1 MLRTNLS
8 TKPFY
13 NERGVHL
20 ALAVA
25 ALAVVALTLFNVTQI
40 VLLSSRHSQLDSR
53 ATAAENRARDLRAH
67 AVAVRQGINTKELA
81 AVAGAAREAN
91 SLIGQRLFSWTELLN
106 RLETTLPDDVRITS
120 MRPKIEKDGSVTVV
134 MTVVGR
140 RVEDV
145 DRFMDNLE
153 GTRSFADVFSRE
165 EIPTEDGMKQVTIE
179 GRYLPGPAAPAGGA
193 R

>member
-13 NERGVHL
+13 NERGIHL
-20 ALAVA
+20 ALVIAG
-25 ALAVVALTLFNVTQI
+25 LAVIVLTVFNVTQI
-40 VLLSSRHSQLDSR
+40 VLLSRRHSELDSR
-53 ATAAENRARDLRAH
+53 ATTAENRARDLRAH
-67 AVAVRQGINTKELA
+67 AVAVRQGINPKQLD

-91 SLIGQRLFSWTELLN
+91 SLIGQRLFSWTDLLN

-153 GTRSFADVFSRE
+153 GTGSFADVFSRE
-165 EIPTEDGMKQVTIE
+165 EIATEDGMKQVTID
-179 GRYLPGPAAPAGGA
+179 GRYLPGPAGPAKGA